1 MNNLTIFFDAIK
13 NDTIEVAIWKI
24 QAILVVAVICILIR
38 GSKLGLLIAY
48 IFTLN
53 IAFGFLRHH
62 FSMVTLIIAGIFAA
76 IILLIGL
83 YDTFTE
89 R

>member
-1 MNNLTIFFDAIK
+1 
-13 NDTIEVAIWKI
+13 
-24 QAILVVAVICILIR
+24 
-38 GSKLGLLIAY
+38 
-48 IFTLN
+48 LN

-62 FSMVTLIIAGIFAA
+62 FSIVTLIIAGIFAA